1 MTLDLVEMVHKINH
15 EVLVPS
21 FLEDFVFQLKFF
33 SLFLT
38 SGFNVIIMLLL
49 CHLEVIG
56 NHFKTKITAHIDI
69 SDGCWGQ
76 YMMGICLRCW

>member
-1 MTLDLVEMVHKINH
+1 MVHKINH

-49 CHLEVIG
+49 CHLKVIR
-56 NHFKTKITAHIDI
+56 NHFRTKITAHIAVGD
-69 SDGCWGQ
+69 ST
-76 YMMGICLRCW
+76 